1 MSCAQQSRS
10 NRGFTLIEIITVI
23 VVLGVLSVF
32 TFSFIEFAVKTYAIG
47 NKQRMI
53 YQEASYIMERISREV
68 RDAQVVYIYNP
79 GTDNSIMN
87 LYDKAHGTI
96 MDPTTSQVIFLRD
109 TTNNDLI
116 RRSGGRPRVIGSKA
130 IQLRIDPENC
140 TTYPFYVSCS
150 GTNPSGVMQITLSL
164 FDPNIPI
171 EETGT
176 PADDLARTVTITTK
190 ISPKNYYTVP
200 EQYTGRFFNGDYEDV
215 IQ

>member
-1 MSCAQQSRS
+1 MSCAQRLRS
-10 NRGFTLIEIITVI
+10 NKGFTLIEIITVI

-79 GTDNSIMN
+79 GTDNSIVN
-87 LYDKAHGTI
+87 IFDKAHGTI

-109 TTNNDLI
+109 ITNNDLI
-116 RRSGGRPRVIGSKA
+116 RRSGGIPRIIGSNTVR
-130 IQLRIDPENC
+130 LRIDPENC
-140 TTYPFYVSCS
+140 IVNPLFVSCS
-150 GTNPSGVMQITLSL
+150 GANPNGVMQITLSL
-164 FDPNIPI
+164 YDPNIPI

-176 PADDLARTVTITTK
+176 PADELARTVTITTR
-190 ISPKNYYTVP
+190 ISSKNYNPNSNPYA
-200 EQYTGRFFNGDYEDV
+200 GRSFNGDYEDV